1 MQAKAVSGVWAAAV
15 TPFNSDMSVDLG
27 ALHAHV
33 DWLLANGCDGVA
45 LLGTTGEAASIGIN
59 ERLALIEDVAG
70 NWPSDKVL
78 IGVGSTA
85 IPDTVT
91 MIRAAQDHEMPNV
104 LMLPPFYFKGVSDE
118 GLYQVWSEVL
128 RRSGQGPLHVHVYD
142 FPAFV
147 GFPLSSALQ
156 ARLHRDFPERIV
168 GMKDSSGDF
177 AKMLEVVEAA
187 PGFRVFAGTEALL
200 LDILK
205 AGGAGCIS
213 ATVNVTAPAAA
224 AVWRCWQAGDLA
236 GAEVAQARLTELR
249 TALQAFGM
257 VPGMKALLNR
267 AFPDRIGPT
276 IRPPLLAL
284 PAAERDRLFATM
296 DAAGLDL
303 D

>member
-1 MQAKAVSGVWAAAV
+1 MR
-15 TPFNSDMSVDLG
+15 
-27 ALHAHV
+27 
-33 DWLLANGCDGVA
+33 
-45 LLGTTGEAASIGIN
+45 E
-59 ERLALIEDVAG
+59 
-70 NWPSDKVL
+70 
-78 IGVGSTA
+78 
-85 IPDTVT
+85 
-91 MIRAAQDHEMPNV
+91 AQDHEMPNV

-118 GLYQVWSEVL
+118 GLFQAWSEVL
-128 RRSGQGPLHVHVYD
+128 RRSGQGPLHIHVYD

-147 GFPLSSALQ
+147 GFPLSAELQ
-156 ARLHRDFPERIV
+156 ARLHREFPDRIV
-168 GMKDSSGDF
+168 GMKDSSGNF
-177 AKMLEVVEAA
+177 EKMVEVIDAA

-224 AVWRCWQAGDLA
+224 AVWRCWQAGDIA
-236 GAEVAQARLTELR
+236 GAEKAQAQLTDLR
-249 TALQAFGM
+249 IALQAFGM

-284 PAAERDRLFATM
+284 PTAERDKLFAAM
-296 DAAGLDL
+296 DAAGLNL